1 MKKRLLTKKWSLRLI
16 TVTGLVFVIFIA
28 MGLVRELVNR
38 YMVNQEI
45 EKIQAEINT
54 LERKNKELGGL
65 VDYLNTDAF
74 KEIQARQN
82 LGMQK
87 DGETAVSIES
97 LPDNMN
103 SVVELSQDNSDQ
115 KNKLNIEKWWNYFFT
130 NN

>member
-45 EKIQAEINT
+45 EKVQAEINT

-103 SVVELSQDNSDQ
+103 SVVELSQNNSDQ
-115 KNKLNIEKWWNYFFT
+115 KDTMNIEKWWNYFFT

>member
-1 MKKRLLTKKWSLRLI
+1 MKKRFLTKKWSLRLI
-16 TVTGLVFVIFIA
+16 TVFGLVCIIFIA

-45 EKIQAEINT
+45 EKMQAEINT
-54 LERKNKELGGL
+54 LERKNQELGGL

-97 LPDNMN
+97 MPDNIN
-103 SVVELSQDNSDQ
+103 TVAELPQDNNDSSD
-115 KNKLNIEKWWNYFFT
+115 KTNMEKWWNYFFS

>member
-115 KNKLNIEKWWNYFFT
+115 KNTLNIEKWWNYFFT